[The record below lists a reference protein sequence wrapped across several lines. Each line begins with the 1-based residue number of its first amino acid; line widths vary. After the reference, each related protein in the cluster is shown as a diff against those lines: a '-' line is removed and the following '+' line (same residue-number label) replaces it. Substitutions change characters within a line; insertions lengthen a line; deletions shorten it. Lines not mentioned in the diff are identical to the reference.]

1 MLLKLIYS
9 ILLLSFWHIPSKAQ
23 TQEYK
28 SFVLEFYEATP
39 EMQPY
44 LDVLLSSGV
53 IQEAVEDLNQLF
65 LMPYPV
71 KIVFGSGIEGPQ
83 YYQGVISM
91 PYEFLAQNY
100 AVLVESEYSDVP
112 EELAIAIVDAT
123 EFVLYHEIGHA
134 VVDIL
139 DIPIL
144 GKEEDAVDGFAAML
158 ASIWELDDI
167 TLAAADVF
175 EGSVYLMEEG
185 GMKNAEASFW
195 GRHSLDKQ
203 RMYNLFCLVHG
214 SNPEE
219 FKDLLSEVGMPA
231 EESGECQYKFNRNLL
246 SWVRMFGQYQNPN
259 NPDDVRFGPLP
270 QGSNFGPTSGAS
282 GYGSS
287 SNSSP
292 GPSGWIL
299 VK

>member
-1 MLLKLIYS
+1 MLVSCLQLQS
-9 ILLLSFWHIPSKAQ
+9 TAQ
-23 TQEYK
+23 DQEYK
-28 SFVLEFYEATP
+28 SFILEFYEATP

-44 LDVLLSSGV
+44 LDVLLASGV

-71 KIVFGSGIEGPQ
+71 KIVFGSGIPGPQ
-83 YYQGVISM
+83 YYQGVINM

-100 AVLVESEYSDVP
+100 AVLVESDYSDIT
-112 EELAIAIVDAT
+112 EELAIAIVDGT

-175 EGSVYLMEEG
+175 EGSVYLMEAG
-185 GMKNAEASFW
+185 GMNNAEASFW

-214 SNPEE
+214 SKPKE
-219 FKDLLSEVGMPA
+219 FSDLLIEVGMPA
-231 EESGECQYKFNRNLL
+231 EQSDECQYKYNRNLR
-246 SWVRMFGQYQNPN
+246 SWVRMFGQYQNPYY
-259 NPDDVRFGPLP
+259 PDQINFGPL
-270 QGSNFGPTSGAS
+270 QGANAYSSGGGAS
-282 GYGSS
+282 GYGSGGGGSLS
-287 SNSSP
+287 S
-292 GPSGWIL
+292 SGWTL
-299 VK
+299 LR